1 MQVEYVESNVTAAVL
16 RGVEV
21 VQAGGELLS
30 VSEIA
35 GHYYIVA
42 EVKDKTVE
50 VVEEATEVVEKP
62 VNRTPKSKTL

>member
-42 EVKDKTVE
+42 EVKDKTTE

-62 VNRTPKSKTL
+62 AKRQSKSKTL

>member
-42 EVKDKTVE
+42 ELKDKTVE

-62 VNRTPKSKTL
+62 VKRPSKSKTL

>member
-1 MQVEYVESNVTAAVL
+1 MQVEYVESNVGAAVL

-62 VNRTPKSKTL
+62 VKRTPKSRTL

>member
-62 VNRTPKSKTL
+62 AKRQSKSKTL

>member
-50 VVEEATEVVEKP
+50 EATEVVEKP
-62 VNRTPKSKTL
+62 VKRPSKSKTL

>member
-62 VNRTPKSKTL
+62 AKRHSKSKTL

>member
-50 VVEEATEVVEKP
+50 VVEEVVEKP
-62 VNRTPKSKTL
+62 VKRPSKSKTL

>member
-62 VNRTPKSKTL
+62 VKRTPKSKTL

>member
-1 MQVEYVESNVTAAVL
+1 MQVEYVESNVGAAVL

-42 EVKDKTVE
+42 ELKDKTVE

-62 VNRTPKSKTL
+62 AKRQSKSKTL